1 MSLLELAIVLIMDAK
16 PKVLYV
22 YLFIGA
28 IVTAIGCTGA
38 AVIDDIPAGSEIAV
52 TTRDDAVIRG
62 NLVDVEPAS
71 IVIESANRS
80 QRTTIARGE
89 IVDVQRTGRE
99 SGSFVGD
106 LSTDRPEYQDVTVPA
121 GTTLTLA
128 LDTPLASNT
137 SQREDRVRAETGSDV
152 SVEGLIVIPA
162 GSEMTGEVTEAAPS
176 GKVEG
181 RARLAFD
188 FRSLT
193 ARDVTYDVTTSRVY
207 YEAQGTKQADATK
220 IGIGAAAGAI
230 IGGLAGGKKGA
241 AVGTAV
247 GGGAGTAV
255 VLSTS
260 GDEVTLLSG
269 TVVQVEL
276 AAPLTVRIPRE
287 TN

>member
-1 MSLLELAIVLIMDAK
+1 MNATLKILHTC
-16 PKVLYV
+16 
-22 YLFIGA
+22 LFIGT
-28 IVTAIGCTGA
+28 IVSTAGCTGA
-38 AVIDDIPAGSEIAV
+38 AAIDDIPAGSEIAI

-62 NLVDVEPAS
+62 NLVDVAPAR
-71 IVIESANRS
+71 IVVESADRS
-80 QRTTIARGE
+80 ERTTIERSD
-89 IVDVQRTGRE
+89 IVEVERTGPDA
-99 SGSFVGD
+99 GSVVGD
-106 LSTDRPEYQDVTVPA
+106 LLTDPPEYRDLTVPA

-137 SQREDRVRAETGSDV
+137 SQREDRVRAGIRSDV
-152 SVEGLIVIPA
+152 SVDGIIVIPA
-162 GSEMTGEVTEAAPS
+162 GSEMTGEVTDAEAS

-193 ARDVTYDVTTSRVY
+193 ARDVTYDITTSRVV

-255 VLSTS
+255 VLSTA
-260 GDEVTLLSG
+260 GDEVTLPSG
-269 TVVQVEL
+269 TMVQVEL
-276 AAPLTVRIPRE
+276 RDPLTVRVP
-287 TN
+287 